1 VNPLRQASVSCGHV
15 GELGDN
21 DQTLIL
27 DGAGEEAGSG
37 NVDQVAM
44 ECVLRELKTPAYV
57 LGQIEQTRA
66 LDGQMNATWGGYEA
80 TWTYHP
86 DEGLNLVIHQR

>member
-44 ECVLRELKTPAYV
+44 ECVLREL
-57 LGQIEQTRA
+57 
-66 LDGQMNATWGGYEA
+66 
-80 TWTYHP
+80 
-86 DEGLNLVIHQR
+86 